1 MLADVSPQ
9 QRTPTCKQALH
20 VARENFATLQLA
32 ANFTDRTIEF
42 RSKVRA
48 ELHAPSAVEQHF
60 LEATQAAKRIAA
72 EKKKPKRKGKD
83 DV

>member
-20 VARENFATLQLA
+20 VGRESLATFQLVT
-32 ANFTDRTIEF
+32 NLTDRTIEF
-42 RSKVRA
+42 RSMVRCGH
-48 ELHAPSAVEQHF
+48 HAPSAVEQHF
-60 LEATQAAKRIAA
+60 LEATQAAKRIAG
-72 EKKKPKRKGKD
+72 EKKPKRKGKD